1 MKRFLFSTL
10 ALAATLSFAAG
21 GGKAKQ
27 PADPN
32 PYAGYGKAMAAVK
45 GDPMAVE
52 WQNQNKAALAEAT
65 SDAAL
70 AAVVRDAASAK
81 ALLDTV
87 KPNYATCP
95 LKACQMAAVT
105 QFVMRPGQTSA
116 RALWADALAA
126 ACQKAAD
133 DSVKMTYLDQ
143 LRWCGTEKQVAAI
156 RKGAG
161 SSKAV
166 RDFADMVIREIQ
178 R

>member
-1 MKRFLFSTL
+1 MKRFLFVTA

-21 GGKAKQ
+21 GKAKP

-32 PYAGYGKAMAAVK
+32 PYAGYGKAMASVK

-52 WQNQNKAALAEAT
+52 WQNQNKAAIEEAT

-70 AAVVRDAASAK
+70 AAIVRDAASAK

-105 QFVMRPGQTSA
+105 QYVMRPGKAAERT
-116 RALWADALAA
+116 LWADALATA
-126 ACQKAAD
+126 FQNAAD
-133 DSVKMTYLDQ
+133 DSVKTTYLDQ
-143 LRWCGTEKQVAAI
+143 LRWCATEKQVAAI
-156 RKGAG
+156 RKGCG
-161 SSKAV
+161 CSKAV

>member
-1 MKRFLFSTL
+1 MKRFLFSML
-10 ALAATLSFAAG
+10 ALAATLSFAAND
-21 GGKAKQ
+21 KAKP

-32 PYAGYGKAMAAVK
+32 PYAGYGKAMASVK

-52 WQNQNKAALAEAT
+52 WQNANKAAIEEAT
-65 SDAAL
+65 TDAAL

-81 ALLDTV
+81 ALLDAV

-105 QFVMRPGQTSA
+105 QFVMRPGQMSA
-116 RALWADALAA
+116 RALWVDALVAA
-126 ACQKAAD
+126 YQGAAD
-133 DSVKMTYLDQ
+133 DSVRMTYLDQ